1 MSDRLAAQGTFDSI
15 TENGIHY
22 GVEVGGVV
30 FDNLSSEGI
39 LLQDWVSDF
48 HSISDE
54 FELIELV
61 DFS

>member
-1 MSDRLAAQGTFDSI
+1 MSDRLAAQGIVDSI
-15 TENGIHY
+15 TENGMHY

-30 FDNLSSEGI
+30 FDNLSSEGL
-39 LLQDWVSDF
+39 LLQDWIGDF